1 MSVLSGE
8 QPIHAPLL
16 DAPPSRR
23 FELPTP
29 RGIARRRMLVNW
41 TKRLLPLAALIL
53 LAVIAFWPQLSAVGD
68 IGRLSYRH
76 VMITPDGG
84 KLSDARYRGV
94 DQRGRPYTVTAV
106 TAVQVNPE
114 RVNLSD
120 PKADILL
127 QTGDWLLLQS
137 REGVYMQHQ
146 DLLDLSGDVT
156 LYRDDGTTLRSKT
169 ATMNLKVGMVTGSDT
184 VSAEGPFGTLDATG
198 YTLLDKGDIIQFAGP
213 ARLVLNG
220 ASH

>member
-1 MSVLSGE
+1 MSFSSGE
-8 QPIHAPLL
+8 PQIHGPLL

-23 FELPTP
+23 FDPPTP

-41 TKRLLPLAALIL
+41 TKRLLPLAALAL
-53 LAVIAFWPQLSAVGD
+53 LGVIAFWPQLSTVAD
-68 IGRLSYRH
+68 ISRVSFRR
-76 VMITPDGG
+76 VTITQDGG

-94 DQRGRPYTVTAV
+94 DERGRPYAVTAV

-114 RVNLSD
+114 RVNLTD

-127 QTGDWLLLQS
+127 ESGAWLLLQS

-146 DLLDLSGDVT
+146 DLLDMSGDVT

-169 ATMNLKVGMVTGSDT
+169 ATMNLKAGMVAGADT

-198 YTLLDKGDIIQFAGP
+198 YTLVDKGDIIQFSGP